1 MTYREEL
8 EELRLEILSFSEKYS
23 IKCVENAAL
32 EEKLHLANGKLRH
45 FQQMQQLEL
54 RWEQRRE
61 EKPHCFTILQFFP
74 PSEINNFV
82 RI

>member
-1 MTYREEL
+1 MKLSELFREDL

-32 EEKLHLANGKLRH
+32 EEKLHMANSKLRH

-54 RWEQRRE
+54 R
-61 EKPHCFTILQFFP
+61 
-74 PSEINNFV
+74 
-82 RI
+82 